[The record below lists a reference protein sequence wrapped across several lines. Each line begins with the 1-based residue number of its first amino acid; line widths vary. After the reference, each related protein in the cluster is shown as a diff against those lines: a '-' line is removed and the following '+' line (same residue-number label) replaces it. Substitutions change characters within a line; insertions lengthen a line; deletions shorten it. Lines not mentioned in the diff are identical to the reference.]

1 MADLRQGLLF
11 IVIDPSTGEY
21 PDLEKIALNEEW
33 AQGLT
38 YCDMDGFA
46 TTEDGTLL
54 LLDECDNFAICPPG
68 RFVIRYFDKENRYL
82 LDLAR
87 ARENEERITIK
98 EAIEILDRKT
108 TIPGD
113 GYAFDQI
120 CEAFNM
126 AIAALR
132 LVDRERMEV
141 EKKELVQA
149 RKMEVAHD
157 EAG

>member
-68 RFVIRYFDKENRYL
+68 RFVIRYFDKENRRL
-82 LDLAR
+82 LDLAK
-87 ARENEERITIK
+87 AREDEERITIK
-98 EAIEILDRKT
+98 EEVEILEWIFNCKT
-108 TIPGD
+108 
-113 GYAFDQI
+113 
-120 CEAFNM
+120 
-126 AIAALR
+126 
-132 LVDRERMEV
+132 
-141 EKKELVQA
+141 
-149 RKMEVAHD
+149 
-157 EAG
+157 